1 MSIRGV
7 FSWLGNNV
15 MDEVIDTTV
24 RAGITTLVNGDSFRD
39 NFKDQAILTAADAA
53 YGAWNGRKAPAAAA
67 AAGTTP
73 PISTRQPPAAQN
85 AALMAPQTT
94 NPFAN
99 KPIQPGYGYK
109 GTPGFNA
116 GTGNTA
122 IGGIGSLVNQNNQ
135 NATSVV
141 TPPAPTPDSR
151 GFFESMGDVIG
162 GDPNY
167 SRWESAKQAFLPD
180 SKGNPDPFRKYGPM
194 VGVGLLGAYKAGVFD
209 PEELE
214 EAPNRPYSQGKQN
227 VFNRPNMYR
236 PGVPRV
242 SGRAQGGHVNG
253 PGTGTSDDIPAYLS
267 DGEFVMTNAAVAGAG
282 GGDRQKGMNTMYN
295 IMHDFERRA

>member
-1 MSIRGV
+1 MGKFISGV
-7 FSWLGNNV
+7 FSWLGDNV
-15 MDEVIDTTV
+15 MDAVIDTTV
-24 RAGITTLVNGDSFRD
+24 RAGITTLVNGDSFKD

-53 YGAWNGRKAPAAAA
+53 YGALRNRKPPTSASPVQIPAPQASQTGALN
-67 AAGTTP
+67 P
-73 PISTRQPPAAQN
+73 PPAANQN
-85 AALMAPQTT
+85 PLR
-94 NPFAN
+94 
-99 KPIQPGYGYK
+99 KPGDFPAEIKQGSRDWDAILNSG
-109 GTPGFNA
+109 GA
-116 GTGNTA
+116 GVASLGNQA
-122 IGGIGSLVNQNNQ
+122 NQNNQ

-141 TPPAPTPDSR
+141 TPPAPKPDSR
-151 GFFESMGDVIG
+151 GFFESAGDVVG
-162 GDPNY
+162 GNPDY

-180 SKGNPDPFRKYGPM
+180 SKGNPDALRKYGPM
-194 VGVGLLGAYKAGVFD
+194 VGVGLLGAYMGGAFD
-209 PEELE
+209 PEKVE

-227 VFNRPNMYR
+227 VFNRPGMYR

-253 PGTGTSDDIPAYLS
+253 PGTGTSDNIPAYLS